1 MIKIRQIIMM
11 VLLLAQGIFEVI
23 KSANNLEE
31 LEERVQTLVQK
42 AAGMLLVEALQEI
55 DKRLGSQKDSAELK
69 NIGMRP
75 RTIITS
81 FGEITYRRRMYQNTK
96 TKEYHFL
103 LDEAMGI
110 GGHRRLSPRMEKL
123 SIELGTEVPF
133 RRAAKI
139 LEYIVPGVN
148 AMTVWKA
155 VQKAGKGA
163 VEEART
169 IRDAVFEKGVIPPGE
184 KKIKALY
191 IEADGVMIRQQK
203 ARKRHEEIKL
213 VVAYEGKEGLTRRS
227 LVNRRTIAG
236 MLDGEGIWEEVGA
249 VIGHKWDL
257 SMVEKIRIGGDGAWW
272 VKGGINAFPG
282 ASYHLDRF
290 HLRKRLTEALAFNRT
305 YYEAVCNG
313 LEELN
318 QEGTMAAL
326 DKAIRV
332 TQGATRKRVKE
343 LKKYLLENWEGVS
356 SLPEEE
362 RLGAIEGQARHTIA
376 RRMKK
381 NGARWTPVG
390 ADRMARLLAAKANG
404 ELGNYAGK
412 SNNAQHH
419 RWEILRQVVGDT
431 AIEPQTR
438 VAEKDLE
445 AWLRASLPALSGPFA
460 DKAWIKYVLR
470 GIASIQRTI
479 A

>member
-1 MIKIRQIIMM
+1 MV

-23 KSANNLEE
+23 KSVNNLEE
-31 LEERVQTLVQK
+31 LEGQIQTLVQK
-42 AAGMLLVEALQEI
+42 AAGMILVEALQGI
-55 DKRLGSQKDSAELK
+55 DKKMGSRRDSAELK
-69 NIGMRP
+69 NIGIRS

-96 TKEYHFL
+96 TKGYHFL

-110 GGHRRLSPRMEKL
+110 GEHRRLSPRMEKL
-123 SIELGTEVPF
+123 SIELGTEMPF

-139 LEYIVPGVN
+139 LGYIVPEVN
-148 AMTVWKA
+148 AMTVWKV
-155 VQKAGKGA
+155 VQKAGEEA
-163 VEEART
+163 VEEAKA
-169 IRDAVFEKGVIPPGE
+169 IRDAVFKKGAIPRGE
-184 KKIKALY
+184 KTIKDLY
-191 IEADGVMIRQQK
+191 IEADGVMVRQQK

-213 VVAYEGKEGLTRRS
+213 VVAYEGKEGLRRS
-227 LVNRRTIAG
+227 LVNRQTIAG

-257 SMVEKIRIGGDGAWW
+257 SVVEKVRIGGDGAQW

-290 HLRKRLTEALAFNRT
+290 HLRKRLTEALAFNRM
-305 YYEAVCNG
+305 YYEAVCKG

-332 TQGATRKRVKE
+332 TQGATKKRVKK
-343 LKKYLLENWEGVS
+343 LKEYLLENWEGVS
-356 SLPEEE
+356 SLPEKE
-362 RLGAIEGQARHTIA
+362 RLGAIEGQVRHTIA
-376 RRMKK
+376 RRMKR

-390 ADRMARLLAAKANG
+390 TDRMARLLAAKANG
-404 ELGNYAGK
+404 ELGNYAGV

-419 RWEILRQVVGDT
+419 RWETLRQVVGDT
-431 AIEPQTR
+431 AIEPQTK

-445 AWLRASLPALSGPFA
+445 AWLRASLPALRGPFA

-470 GIASIQRTI
+470 GVTAIQWIT